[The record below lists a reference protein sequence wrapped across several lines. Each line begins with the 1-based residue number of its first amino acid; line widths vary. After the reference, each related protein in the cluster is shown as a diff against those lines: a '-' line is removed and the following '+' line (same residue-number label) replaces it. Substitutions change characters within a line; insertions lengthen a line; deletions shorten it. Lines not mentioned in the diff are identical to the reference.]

1 MNNISA
7 QSRVYIDSN
16 IFIYFIE
23 GVPDFYDQVS
33 DFFELLATVG
43 ASIFTNEI
51 TIAECIYKPSANND
65 TIAVAAFKKLFYA
78 KNEVQLIQL
87 NGELSTSAAR
97 HGGTL
102 GLKLMDSIH
111 YLSALE
117 AGCDY
122 FITSDKAF
130 RSCPEMTVIHI
141 HKEGHPIA

>member
-65 TIAVAAFKKLFYA
+65 TIAVAAFERLFYA

-87 NGELSTSAAR
+87 TGELSTSAAR
-97 HGGTL
+97 HSGKF

-111 YLSALE
+111 HLSALE

-122 FITSDKAF
+122 FITSDKSF
-130 RSCPEMTVIHI
+130 RSDKNVTVILI
-141 HKEGHPIA
+141 RK